1 MVFRAHTVNAAGLD
15 QFVFLVGIGKY
26 RAAVTVT
33 AERFGRIEGSGR
45 HVGDRTGLFAF
56 VYGTVRLAGIR
67 QHLHAVARKNCNAPH
82 RQHLHAVLVSDF
94 DDLVIIA
101 GRTENINRD
110 HRLQIQ
116 FSFFLNLVDRAL
128 QVFRIHIVS
137 VGIGIHE
144 NRGCSQQNRRFGRS
158 DESKGGN
165 EDSVA
170 FLYAPGHQGQSQGI
184 GSRTTGGTIFNAGIC
199 GQFLV
204 QFLGFR
210 SLAVGTVVQNIFKS
224 LQKLVL
230 PDDVLGGFAVK
241 QHNRFVGF
249 ACHYP

>member
-1 MVFRAHTVNAAGLD
+1 M
-15 QFVFLVGIGKY
+15 
-26 RAAVTVT
+26 
-33 AERFGRIEGSGR
+33 
-45 HVGDRTGLFAF
+45 
-56 VYGTVRLAGIR
+56 
-67 QHLHAVARKNCNAPH
+67 
-82 RQHLHAVLVSDF
+82 SDF

-144 NRGCSQQNRRFGRS
+144 NRGCAQQNRRFGRS

-170 FLYAPGHQGQSQGI
+170 FLYAPSHQGQSQGI
-184 GSRTTGGTIFNAGIC
+184 GSRTAGGTIFDAGIC

-210 SLAVGTVVQNIFKS
+210 SLAVGAVVQNIFKS